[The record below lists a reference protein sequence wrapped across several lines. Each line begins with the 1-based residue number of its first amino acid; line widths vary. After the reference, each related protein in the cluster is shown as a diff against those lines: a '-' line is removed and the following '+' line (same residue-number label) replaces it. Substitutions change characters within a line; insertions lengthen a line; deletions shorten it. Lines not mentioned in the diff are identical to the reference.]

1 MEHTYACGVKD
12 PVFGMNFEAYKKTPT
27 SYDCL
32 MRNHFNDEISTLADY
47 EGRELYELIQNADDA
62 GSKSL
67 EIRLEGDHLSIGN
80 DGDRPFTQDGYAS
93 IMRPSQ
99 STKREEKYIGSKG
112 LGFRSVLNWCDS
124 LQINSR
130 LAPESGKGLSC
141 RFSEDIAL
149 QKYKCLREE
158 WQEIGGELE
167 KILREISAGANRK
180 SPMPILA
187 IPEVHEWIPGGKYTT
202 QIVLDLR
209 SDVVAKVK
217 DNLRQLKDSQFFL
230 FLHNIKEIKIICE
243 GEETSVNWHA
253 VKLGDRE
260 FVEVTATSGP
270 NRERS
275 TQKWLIVR
283 RSEDK
288 ISVAAAKRVDAT
300 LPEEEN
306 HGYYFH
312 SFFPTKIRLGY
323 GCVLHATVNL
333 DKSRNYILKT
343 PDSVL
348 ELLAEATTT
357 LALSVADYYK
367 ENLRWDGYDTL
378 RTILLLNPD
387 FEILNNALASSRE
400 HKPLCPTVTGG
411 IISLAAAFNIAEEFS
426 RFAEHYPQ
434 YSDFGRVLRT
444 GFSTYGIGE
453 TLALDSA
460 IIEDFA
466 NPEKNPSLSYEER
479 VRYVAMLARL
489 AHRTLQQYKLGLLID
504 QDGNPINGKGYI
516 LTGNNEKVPS
526 ILKIRIVKED
536 IVKGLISELGKEIK
550 AYSPKEAVPNRQLSN
565 YLEKICDIG
574 YTDFNGIKTQL
585 YSASHNEHTREQEV
599 EFVGYLYRQWKQY
612 TGGEDKSEANRE
624 FVLPKDDILHLLDA
638 NGKPRQI
645 CNLVYGSRQNRWAP
659 LVTDWPAELGAASDD
674 EAADIKR
681 FIIEELHMASSMPL
695 RFEDWA
701 YCPKGYLEHFDLK
714 NAGLYRREEVL
725 KSAMTNKR
733 KAFVADVEW
742 LENYDFADI
751 VNFADIVKK
760 IVSDEALFKTIYTG
774 KYGEYLLHYFYYSL
788 NASTVALSPCAY
800 SLRGKLGGLASF
812 VVKDEKWLGEDLM
825 DTSQFTGE
833 EYERFVK
840 LAILMGA
847 KRDYSDLSPDEIYK
861 RVNETSKDGH
871 CELYREFKDIL
882 ARFAE
887 DCKAPESLSLWC
899 KKSGEL
905 LKLPASDCYYWDNTP
920 PKAIRDNYPLFDI
933 GKREGENLVQRLF
946 GVKSVSTIKCVPC
959 EDTAKSLAEMTTEA
973 REIIDSRMK
982 HILACRCESIGR
994 SRAESIKAAL
1004 GALRNLKFTICESFG
1019 YKINNDVYYLEK
1031 GEYIVDPDRR
1041 YWLVLPNV
1049 NIDSDP
1055 LVLDTLASM
1064 LCNLFRIE
1072 EKNWKAKFKDILL
1085 TDTDRLE
1092 KRLADDF
1099 DADYITDISNLMTG
1113 IEVKKAEP
1121 KPRMRFEDF
1130 GGIVNGIQTYRLCK
1144 LFSEY
1149 DNGEKPHSG
1158 FIAEWDSIEEKVER
1172 EAKIYYR
1179 DIDHTL
1185 TIAEIEEALLAKF
1198 GLKHSDIEGLKRPE
1212 MLSEY
1217 DEWIDETFTGNYGI
1231 QQYREMH
1238 SLAYF
1243 PGHLDEMKAL
1253 WQESLNEIAKVADEG
1268 GGDMENDAD
1277 DTPLPEAVTV
1287 TDINLDKPTAVSGN
1301 PEKGNDRGGGGK
1313 ISEKKKA
1320 VRGKK
1325 AERLVF
1331 RYLQNLGGKSLIPR
1345 SSNLDSTIKDKYHYD
1360 IEYTD
1365 SEGSHHYIEVKST
1378 VDGTIHFTEAEM
1390 AFAKNH
1396 RKEYDLYIV
1405 YGGKIHILP
1414 QAYQRLQQTRT
1425 PEQYRVTFKP

>member
-1 MEHTYACGVKD
+1 MGNKYTCGVKD

-32 MRNHFNDEISTLADY
+32 MCNHFNDEISTLADY

-62 GSKSL
+62 GSKLL
-67 EIRLEGDHLSIGN
+67 EIRLEEDLLSIGN
-80 DGDRPFTQDGYAS
+80 DGDRPFSQDGYAS

-130 LAPESGKGLSC
+130 LAPGSGKGLSC
-141 RFSEDIAL
+141 SFSEEIAR

-187 IPEVHEWIPGGKYTT
+187 IPEVHEWNPEGNFTT

-209 SDVVAKVK
+209 SEVVEQVK
-217 DNLRQLKDSQFFL
+217 ENLRQLKDSQFFL
-230 FLHNIKEIKIICE
+230 FLHNIKEIKIICD
-243 GEETSVNWHA
+243 GEETSVNWHV
-253 VKLGDRE
+253 VKSGDRE
-260 FVEVTATSGP
+260 FVEVTATGGT
-270 NRERS
+270 NRERL

-283 RSEDK
+283 RSEEK

-300 LPEEEN
+300 LPEEET

-343 PDSVL
+343 PDRVL

-367 ENLRWDGYDTL
+367 ENPRWDGYDTL
-378 RTILLLNPD
+378 CTILPLNPD
-387 FEILNNALASSRE
+387 FEILNNALADARE
-400 HKPLCPTVTGG
+400 YKPLCPTVTGG
-411 IISLAAAFNIAEEFS
+411 IIPLAAGIYIAEEFS

-434 YSDFGRVLRT
+434 YSAYGGVLKT
-444 GFSTYGIGE
+444 GFSTYGIKE
-453 TLALDSA
+453 TLALDSV
-460 IIEDFA
+460 IVEDFA
-466 NPEKNPSLSYEER
+466 DPAKNPLLTDEGR
-479 VRYVAMLARL
+479 VRYVAMLARI
-489 AHRTLQQYKLGLLID
+489 AHKTSQQCTLRLLID
-504 QDGNPINGKGYI
+504 QNGNLITGKGYI

-536 IVKGLISELGKEIK
+536 IVKVLISELGEEIK

-599 EFVGYLYRQWKQY
+599 EFVGYLYRQWKQN
-612 TGGEDKSEANRE
+612 TGGEDKSGANRE

-645 CNLVYGSRQNRWAP
+645 CNLVYGSRQGRWAP
-659 LVTDWPAELGAASDD
+659 RITDWPSELDATE
-674 EAADIKR
+674 EAAEIKR
-681 FIIEELHMASSMPL
+681 FIIEELHMASSLPL
-695 RFEDWA
+695 QFKDWA
-701 YCPKGYLEHFDLK
+701 DYPKGYLEDSVSEGHS
-714 NAGLYRREEVL
+714 LYRRPEVYN
-725 KSAMTNKR
+725 SAVTNKR
-733 KAFVADVEW
+733 MAFSVDKDCLATM
-742 LENYDFADI
+742 DFAEAVNAI
-751 VNFADIVKK
+751 VGDDVF
-760 IVSDEALFKTIYTG
+760 FKTVYTG
-774 KYGEYLLHYFYYSL
+774 KYGEYLLHYFYRSL
-788 NASTVALSPCAY
+788 NAHTAAMSPCAY

-825 DTSQFTGE
+825 DTSQFSEE

-861 RVNETSKDGH
+861 RVNETPKDGH

-994 SRAESIKAAL
+994 SRAESIKAGL

-1085 TDTDRLE
+1085 TDTDRL
-1092 KRLADDF
+1092 KRRLHEDF
-1099 DADYITDISNLMTG
+1099 DDDYITDISNLMTG

-1198 GLKHSDIEGLKRPE
+1198 GLKHSDIEGLKHPE

-1231 QQYREMH
+1231 QQYREIH

-1268 GGDMENDAD
+1268 GGDVENDSD
-1277 DTPLPEAVTV
+1277 DTPLAEAVTI
-1287 TDINLDKPTAVSGN
+1287 TDINLNKPSAVSGD
-1301 PEKGNDRGGGGK
+1301 PERGNDRGGGGK

-1325 AERLVF
+1325 AERQVF

-1345 SSNLDSTIKDKYHYD
+1345 SSNLGSTIKDKYHYD

-1365 SEGSHHYIEVKST
+1365 SEGNHHYIEVKST

-1390 AFAKNH
+1390 AFAKSH

-1414 QAYQRLQQTRT
+1414 QAYRRLEETRA
-1425 PEQYRVTFKP
+1425 PEQYRVNFKP